1 MDDVCGLPSGGSV
14 RIAAR
19 ALPREGAPPDLP
31 PRVVAT
37 EPAVELIRELVGRH
51 GPVMFH
57 QSGGCCDGSA
67 PMCYPDGEFKVGQR
81 DVLVG
86 ELDLGESDPAGP
98 ERAGPERA
106 GPVPSG
112 TGGRVGGASGTNPG
126 DDDDEARANSS
137 SSSSIRVRVWISGP
151 QVATWKH
158 TQLVLDAIPGRGSGF
173 SLENPTGRR
182 FLSRA
187 RTFDEQEM
195 ELLERFPPLLG
206 ADLDV

>member
-19 ALPREGAPPDLP
+19 ALPPEGAPADLP
-31 PRVVAT
+31 PRLVAT

-67 PMCYPDGEFKVGQR
+67 PMCYPDGEFRVGQR

-86 ELDLGESDPAGP
+86 ELDLA
-98 ERAGPERA
+98 
-106 GPVPSG
+106 
-112 TGGRVGGASGTNPG
+112 PG
-126 DDDDEARANSS
+126 
-137 SSSSIRVRVWISGP
+137 VRVWISGS
-151 QVATWKH
+151 QFETWKN

-173 SLENPTGRR
+173 SLENPTGKR

-187 RTFDEQEM
+187 RTFDTA
-195 ELLERFPPLLG
+195 ELAALEEFPPRLG
-206 ADLDV
+206 SELEE

>member
-86 ELDLGESDPAGP
+86 ELDLGAP
-98 ERAGPERA
+98 EG
-106 GPVPSG
+106 V
-112 TGGRVGGASGTNPG
+112 GRS
-126 DDDDEARANSS
+126 DDDDEAHVNSS
-137 SSSSIRVRVWISGP
+137 SSSTRVRVWISGP
-151 QVATWKH
+151 QFDTWKH

-173 SLENPTGRR
+173 SLENPTGKR

-195 ELLERFPPLLG
+195 ELLEKFPPQLG

>member
-86 ELDLGESDPAGP
+86 ELELGKTGLGGS
-98 ERAGPERA
+98 
-106 GPVPSG
+106 VPPG
-112 TGGRVGGASGTNPG
+112 TGGQAGGAPGAQPG
-126 DDDDEARANSS
+126 DDDDTSANSS
-137 SSSSIRVRVWISGP
+137 SSSTRVRVWISGP
-151 QVATWKH
+151 QFATWKH
-158 TQLVLDAIPGRGSGF
+158 TQVVLDAIPGRGSGF

-187 RTFDEQEM
+187 RTFDEAEM
-195 ELLERFPPLLG
+195 ELLESFPPQLG

>member
-19 ALPREGAPPDLP
+19 ALPPEGAPADLP
-31 PRVVAT
+31 PRLVAT

-67 PMCYPDGEFKVGQR
+67 PMCYPDGEFRVGQR

-86 ELDLGESDPAGP
+86 ELDLA
-98 ERAGPERA
+98 
-106 GPVPSG
+106 
-112 TGGRVGGASGTNPG
+112 PG
-126 DDDDEARANSS
+126 
-137 SSSSIRVRVWISGP
+137 VRVWISGS
-151 QVATWKH
+151 QFETWKH

-173 SLENPTGRR
+173 SLENPTGKR

-187 RTFDEQEM
+187 RTFDTA
-195 ELLERFPPLLG
+195 ELAALEEFPPRLG
-206 ADLDV
+206 SELEE

>member
-14 RIAAR
+14 RIVAR
-19 ALPREGAPPDLP
+19 AVPPEDAPDDLP

-37 EPAVELIRELVGRH
+37 WPAVELLRELIGRH

-67 PMCYPDGEFKVGQR
+67 PMCYPDGEFRVGQR

-86 ELDLGESDPAGP
+86 ELDLG
-98 ERAGPERA
+98 
-106 GPVPSG
+106 
-112 TGGRVGGASGTNPG
+112 
-126 DDDDEARANSS
+126 DDDDEARASSVSS
-137 SSSSIRVRVWISGP
+137 SRVRVWISGS
-151 QVATWKH
+151 QFETWKH

-187 RTFDEQEM
+187 RTFSTG
-195 ELLERFPPLLG
+195 ELEALEAFPPPTG
-206 ADLDV
+206 AALDV

>member
-1 MDDVCGLPSGGSV
+1 MDDVCGLPTGGSV
-14 RIAAR
+14 PIAAR
-19 ALPREGAPPDLP
+19 ALPRDGAPSDLP

-67 PMCYPDGEFKVGQR
+67 PMCYPEGEFKVGQR

-86 ELDLGESDPAGP
+86 ELDLG
-98 ERAGPERA
+98 
-106 GPVPSG
+106 
-112 TGGRVGGASGTNPG
+112 GGFPFEQ
-126 DDDDEARANSS
+126 DDDDETGGSSPSS
-137 SSSSIRVRVWISGP
+137 SSRIRVWISGP
-151 QVATWKH
+151 QFDAWKH
-158 TQLVLDAIPGRGSGF
+158 TQLVLDAVPGRGSGF

-187 RTFDEQEM
+187 RTFDEREM
-195 ELLERFPPLLG
+195 ELLEVHPPQLG
-206 ADLDV
+206 MDLDV

>member
-14 RIAAR
+14 RIAVR
-19 ALPREGAPPDLP
+19 ALPREGAPSDLP
-31 PRVVAT
+31 ARVVAT
-37 EPAVELIRELVGRH
+37 EPAVELIRELVGQQ

-86 ELDLGESDPAGP
+86 ELDLGAP
-98 ERAGPERA
+98 
-106 GPVPSG
+106 
-112 TGGRVGGASGTNPG
+112 GGAAEP
-126 DDDDEARANSS
+126 DDDDEARGNSS
-137 SSSSIRVRVWISGP
+137 SSSTRVRIWISGP
-151 QVATWKH
+151 QFATWKH

-173 SLENPTGRR
+173 SLENPTGKR

-187 RTFDEQEM
+187 RTFDEHEM
-195 ELLERFPPLLG
+195 ELLEKFPPQLG
-206 ADLDV
+206 MDLDV

>member
-19 ALPREGAPPDLP
+19 ALPPEGAPADLP
-31 PRVVAT
+31 PRLVAT
-37 EPAVELIRELVGRH
+37 EPAVELIRELVDRH

-67 PMCYPDGEFKVGQR
+67 PMCYPDGELRVGQR

-86 ELDLGESDPAGP
+86 ELDLA
-98 ERAGPERA
+98 
-106 GPVPSG
+106 
-112 TGGRVGGASGTNPG
+112 PG
-126 DDDDEARANSS
+126 
-137 SSSSIRVRVWISGP
+137 VRVWISGS
-151 QVATWKH
+151 QFETWKH

-173 SLENPTGRR
+173 SLENPTGKR

-187 RTFDEQEM
+187 RTFDTA
-195 ELLERFPPLLG
+195 ELAALEEFPPRLG
-206 ADLDV
+206 SELQE

>member
-19 ALPREGAPPDLP
+19 ALPPEGAPADLP
-31 PRVVAT
+31 PRLVAT
-37 EPAVELIRELVGRH
+37 EPALELIRELVGRH

-67 PMCYPDGEFKVGQR
+67 PMCYPDGEFRVGQR

-86 ELDLGESDPAGP
+86 ELDLA
-98 ERAGPERA
+98 
-106 GPVPSG
+106 
-112 TGGRVGGASGTNPG
+112 PG
-126 DDDDEARANSS
+126 
-137 SSSSIRVRVWISGP
+137 VRVWISGS
-151 QVATWKH
+151 QFETWKH

-173 SLENPTGRR
+173 SLENPTGKR

-187 RTFDEQEM
+187 RTFDTA
-195 ELLERFPPLLG
+195 ELAALEEFPPRLG
-206 ADLDV
+206 SELEE

>member
-19 ALPREGAPPDLP
+19 ALPPEGAPADLP
-31 PRVVAT
+31 PRLVAT
-37 EPAVELIRELVGRH
+37 EPAVELIRELVDRH

-67 PMCYPDGEFKVGQR
+67 PMCYPDGEFRVGQR

-86 ELDLGESDPAGP
+86 ELDLA
-98 ERAGPERA
+98 
-106 GPVPSG
+106 
-112 TGGRVGGASGTNPG
+112 PG
-126 DDDDEARANSS
+126 
-137 SSSSIRVRVWISGP
+137 VRVWISGS
-151 QVATWKH
+151 QFETWKH

-173 SLENPTGRR
+173 SLENPTGKR

-187 RTFDEQEM
+187 RTFDTA
-195 ELLERFPPLLG
+195 ELAALEEFPPRLG
-206 ADLDV
+206 SEPEE

>member
-14 RIAAR
+14 PIAAR
-19 ALPREGAPPDLP
+19 ALPPEGAPAELP
-31 PRVVAT
+31 VRVVIT
-37 EPAVELIRELVGRH
+37 EPAAELIRELVDRN

-86 ELDLGESDPAGP
+86 EVDLGRDDQAEQ
-98 ERAGPERA
+98 
-106 GPVPSG
+106 
-112 TGGRVGGASGTNPG
+112 PG
-126 DDDDEARANSS
+126 DDDEARSNSS
-137 SSSSIRVRVWISGP
+137 SSTRVRVWISGP
-151 QVATWKH
+151 QFSAWKH

-173 SLENPTGRR
+173 SLENPTGKR

-187 RTFDEQEM
+187 RTFDEREM
-195 ELLERFPPLLG
+195 ELLEKFPPQLG
-206 ADLDV
+206 MDLDV

>member
-19 ALPREGAPPDLP
+19 ALPREGAPSDLP
-31 PRVVAT
+31 SRVVAT
-37 EPAVELIRELVGRH
+37 EPAVELIHELVGRH

-86 ELDLGESDPAGP
+86 ELDLGAP
-98 ERAGPERA
+98 
-106 GPVPSG
+106 
-112 TGGRVGGASGTNPG
+112 GGVTKT
-126 DDDDEARANSS
+126 DDDDETAASS
-137 SSSSIRVRVWISGP
+137 SSSSTRVRVWISGP
-151 QVATWKH
+151 QFETWKH

-173 SLENPTGRR
+173 SLENPTGKR

-187 RTFDEQEM
+187 RTFDAAEQEA
-195 ELLERFPPLLG
+195 LAANPPLLG
-206 ADLDV
+206 ADLDD

>member
-1 MDDVCGLPSGGSV
+1 MDDVCGLPTGGSV
-14 RIAAR
+14 RITAR
-19 ALPREGAPPDLP
+19 ALPREGTPSDLP

-67 PMCYPDGEFKVGQR
+67 PMCYPEGEFKVGQR

-86 ELDLGESDPAGP
+86 ELD
-98 ERAGPERA
+98 
-106 GPVPSG
+106 
-112 TGGRVGGASGTNPG
+112 VGGGSPSEQG
-126 DDDDEARANSS
+126 DDDETGVSS
-137 SSSSIRVRVWISGP
+137 SSSSSRIRVWISGP
-151 QVATWKH
+151 QFDAWKH
-158 TQLVLDAIPGRGSGF
+158 TQLVLDAVPGRGSGF

-187 RTFDEQEM
+187 RTFDEREM
-195 ELLERFPPLLG
+195 DLLEAHPPQLG
-206 ADLDV
+206 MDLDI